1 MGEKSIMAT
10 MEECKGCG
18 DELRLGGRKW
28 FHNYDHLRAYDIS
41 SCEIFFTIWRLF
53 SKRDSMKNEKI
64 REVVKD
70 FEFF

>member
-41 SCEIFFTIWRLF
+41 SCEIFLRYGDYFQEETR
-53 SKRDSMKNEKI
+53 
-64 REVVKD
+64 
-70 FEFF
+70 